1 MPIKELI
8 SDRYRPK
15 TLEDA
20 FLHPKHRKRFQY
32 YQKEGLDSH
41 LIFYGLSGL
50 GKTSVAKILGKDLD
64 TYKHTFDGSR
74 KPFFSSFQRAISGVS
89 LFSAGKLFILD
100 EFQNAPVN
108 EGRSI
113 AKYLDANSTNTR
125 FIIITNDPDD
135 LPPQA
140 GSRTLAINFN
150 YAQYDE
156 QKNKVIF
163 YDHFPEK
170 DVYDELR
177 KLAKRVLEG
186 EGVPE
191 PEHTAILEPVISN
204 PRYVVDLRRFVS
216 RLGDSINGI
225 L

>member
-15 TLEDA
+15 TLDEA
-20 FLHPKHRKRFQY
+20 FLHPTHRKRFQHY
-32 YQKEGLDSH
+32 LEEGIDSH
-41 LIFYGLSGL
+41 LIFHGSTGI
-50 GKTSVAKILGKDLD
+50 GKTTVARILGKDLD
-64 TYKHTFDGSR
+64 TYEHKFDGTR
-74 KPFFSSFQRAISGVS
+74 KPFLNSFKTAISSFS
-89 LFSAGKLFILD
+89 LFGTGKLFILD
-100 EFQNAPVN
+100 EFQNAPDN

-113 AKYLDANSTNTR
+113 SKFLEDHNSNAR
-125 FIIITNDPDD
+125 FIIITNNPDD

-156 QKNKVIF
+156 QKNKVVF

-170 DVYDELR
+170 DVYAELR
-177 KLAKRVLEG
+177 KLAKRVLTG

-191 PEHTAILEPVISN
+191 EKHEVLLEPVISN
-204 PRYVVDLRRFVS
+204 PRWVVDLRRFVS